1 MLITRAASAK
11 VIFTEVSLVL
21 FLFAGVAAGQSNQ
34 SVYTSLEVKQCRT
47 IKGSDAGD
55 YEGRCRGTA
64 GYTLLVTEGDLRQNV
79 TVVTPAGAK
88 HSLDLWEVVSGGF
101 SSVGP
106 KAEWRVASQNGKLT
120 PVALIIRY
128 NASENPDEPDKLS
141 SYLAVTKITSA
152 EICVTDKISPG
163 PKANE
168 EARRAA
174 DTASTKPCLERR

>member
-11 VIFTEVSLVL
+11 AIFTKLLLVL

-34 SVYTSLEVKQCRT
+34 SVYTSLEEKQCRKLKT
-47 IKGSDAGD
+47 DPAD

-64 GYTLLVTEGDLRQNV
+64 GYTLLVSEGDLRQNV

-88 HSLDLWEVVSGGF
+88 HSLDLWYVVSGGF

-106 KAEWRVASQNGKLT
+106 KAEWRMARQNGKLA

-128 NASENPDEPDKLS
+128 NASENPDQPNKLS
-141 SYLAVTKITSA
+141 SYLVVIKITSA
-152 EICVTDKISPG
+152 EICVTDKILPG
-163 PKANE
+163 PTANKD
-168 EARRAA
+168 ARRGA
-174 DTASTKPCLERR
+174 DTAATKPCLKR

>member
-11 VIFTEVSLVL
+11 AIFIKVSFVL
-21 FLFAGVAAGQSNQ
+21 FLSAGVAAGQSNQ
-34 SVYTSLEVKQCRT
+34 SVYTSLEEKQCRKLKT
-47 IKGSDAGD
+47 AEVD

-88 HSLDLWEVVSGGF
+88 HSLDLVDVVSGGF

-106 KAEWRVASQNGKLT
+106 KAEWRMARQNGKLT

-128 NASENPDEPDKLS
+128 NANEDPEQPQKVN

-163 PKANE
+163 PTANE

-174 DTASTKPCLERR
+174 DIASTKPCLKK